1 MSKAPVSS
9 ARNAGRSC
17 TKEKMNNA
25 IYEKRIVAF
34 VDILGFSTMIEDSKA
49 DTPLRRKI
57 KRAME
62 IIRRAADSEYEDKK
76 VSTFSDSAVIS
87 YRLQS
92 RSSLFYLLMD
102 VIHLQLELGTLGI
115 MIRGG
120 IAIGD
125 CFHDGKIIFG
135 PAMNEAYRLESK
147 VAQWPRVVI
156 TSATLKVGISASVDT
171 KAYALKYDL
180 KDIMGCLKQDDY
192 DEEVNDPDLYFV
204 DFLRQPQELTDFGDE
219 YFEWLRGFRVAIIEG
234 LNRYGPKSE
243 DELEMGRADADKV
256 FKKYRWILNY
266 WNSVVGDDNAAL
278 PVPDIDPEYQKAFR
292 EQYKKLKIRKRY
304 PYY

>member
-1 MSKAPVSS
+1 M
-9 ARNAGRSC
+9 
-17 TKEKMNNA
+17 TNNA

-34 VDILGFSTMIEDSKA
+34 LDILGFSTMIEDSKA
-49 DTPLRRKI
+49 DTAKRRKI
-57 KRAME
+57 KKAVEMIQKSAE
-62 IIRRAADSEYEDKK
+62 SDYKDKK

-87 YRLQS
+87 YRLNS

-125 CFHDGKIIFG
+125 CYHDGKNIFG
-135 PAMNEAYRLESK
+135 PAMNEAYGLESK
-147 VAQWPRVVI
+147 AAQWPRVVI
-156 TSATLKVGISASVDT
+156 KAETLKMGIVSSVDASV
-171 KAYALKYDL
+171 YALKYDL
-180 KDIMGCLKQDDY
+180 ADIMGCLKQDDY
-192 DEEVNDPDLYFV
+192 NDEVNDPDLYFV

-234 LNRYGPKSE
+234 LNRYSPLSE
-243 DELEMGRADADKV
+243 DATDEAISKTGRNKV
-256 FKKYRWILNY
+256 FKKYRWLLNY
-266 WNSVVGDDNAAL
+266 WNSVVDDDGAAL
-278 PVPDIDPEYQKAFR
+278 PVPDIDVEDQKRFR
-292 EQYKKLKIRKRY
+292 ERYRKLKIRKRY

>member
-1 MSKAPVSS
+1 
-9 ARNAGRSC
+9 
-17 TKEKMNNA
+17 MNNA
-25 IYEKRIVAF
+25 VYEKRVVAF

-49 DTPLRRKI
+49 DTTLRRKI

-62 IIRRAADSEYEDKK
+62 IIRKAAESEYEDKK

-87 YRLQS
+87 YKLKS

-102 VIHLQLELGTLGI
+102 IIHLQLELGTLGI

-120 IAIGD
+120 ISIDD
-125 CFHDGKIIFG
+125 CYHDGNIIFG
-135 PAMNEAYRLESK
+135 PAMNEAYCLESK

-156 TSATLKVGISASVDT
+156 TSATLKKGLVASSDRNL
-171 KAYALKYDL
+171 YSLQYDL
-180 KDIMGCLKQDDY
+180 KYIMACLKQDDY
-192 DEEVNDPDLYFV
+192 DDEVNDPDLFFV

-219 YFEWLRGFRVAIIEG
+219 YLEWLRNFRVAIVVG
-234 LNRYGPKSE
+234 LNRYGPKSK
-243 DELEMGRADADKV
+243 DELEMSRADADRV

-266 WNSVVGDDNAAL
+266 WNSVVEDDKALL
-278 PVPDIDPEYQKAFR
+278 PVPNIDLSNQNAFR
-292 EQYKKLKIRKRY
+292 EQCKKLKIAKRY

>member
-1 MSKAPVSS
+1 
-9 ARNAGRSC
+9 
-17 TKEKMNNA
+17 MNNA
-25 IYEKRIVAF
+25 VYEKRIVAF

-57 KRAME
+57 KKAVEM
-62 IIRRAADSEYEDKK
+62 IRRAAESEYEDKN

-102 VIHLQLELGTLGI
+102 VIHLQLELGILGI

-125 CFHDGKIIFG
+125 CFHDGQIVFG

-156 TSATLKVGISASVDT
+156 TAETLKMGVVASVDHSSYA
-171 KAYALKYDL
+171 KAYDFADI
-180 KDIMGCLKQDDY
+180 KDCLKQDDY
-192 DEEVNDPDLYFV
+192 NEEVNDPELYFV

-219 YFEWLRGFRVAIIEG
+219 YFEWLRGFRVSIIEG
-234 LNRYGPKSE
+234 LNRYGPKSK
-243 DELEMGRADADKV
+243 DELGMNKADADRV
-256 FKKYRWILNY
+256 FKKYRWLLNY
-266 WNSVVGDDNAAL
+266 WNSVVEDDKANL
-278 PVPDIDPEYQKAFR
+278 PVPNIDLEDQKAFR
-292 EQYKKLKIRKRY
+292 EQYKKLKITKRF